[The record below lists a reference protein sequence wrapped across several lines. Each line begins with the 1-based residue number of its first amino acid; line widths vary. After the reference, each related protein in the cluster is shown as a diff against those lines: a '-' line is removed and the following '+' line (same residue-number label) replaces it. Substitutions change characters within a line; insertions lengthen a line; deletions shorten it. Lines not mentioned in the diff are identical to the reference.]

1 MTNKEDAIDVEFETV
16 QKDGPQAIAKQ
27 PLAPPKPETPVDD
40 EQLSVF
46 GKMPN
51 TKKQTGMSLPVF
63 TLAASICSVTAF
75 YLAGGHVL
83 FSNPQAQTQAIETPQ
98 AVQSPLQFQNI
109 STNRLARDGSDILTI
124 EATIINNDKIA
135 RTIPPVIVHIGD
147 EIATRRMFRI
157 NRGETLNPG
166 ERLMFTNSLPVG
178 KGNSDKAEL
187 TFAE

>member
-16 QKDGPQAIAKQ
+16 QKDGAQ
-27 PLAPPKPETPVDD
+27 PVKKPTSANIKEDSSDND
-40 EQLSVF
+40 EQLAVF

-51 TKKQTGMSLPVF
+51 KKKQSGMSLPVF
-63 TLAASICSVTAF
+63 TLVAAVCSVTAF

-83 FSNPQAQTQAIETPQ
+83 FENAQPIIVQPETQPL
-98 AVQSPLQFQNI
+98 LQFQNI
-109 STNRLARDGSDILTI
+109 STNRLARDGSDVLTI

-135 RTIPPVIVHIGD
+135 RVLPPVIVHIGD
-147 EIATRRMFRI
+147 DPTKRRMFRI

>member
-16 QKDGPQAIAKQ
+16 KKDDVQAVSK
-27 PLAPPKPETPVDD
+27 PAPPDVKTTDTVDD
-40 EQLSVF
+40 DGQLAVF

-51 TKKQTGMSLPVF
+51 KKKQSAMSLPVF
-63 TLAASICSVTAF
+63 TLVAAICAVAAF

-83 FSNPQAQTQAIETPQ
+83 FDKPQTVAAPQ
-98 AVQSPLQFQNI
+98 VSQPLLEFQNI
-109 STNRLARDGSDILTI
+109 STNRLARDGSDVLTI

-135 RTIPPVIVHIGD
+135 RILPPVIVHIGD
-147 EIATRRMFRI
+147 DPKTKRMFRI

-178 KGNSDKAEL
+178 KGSSDKAEL